1 VGDLCFVVREIEIE
15 SVRTNL
21 NTPVTVV
28 TDGFLD
34 DALRFFWPRNGN
46 HMTSR
51 LVGRGMCLQRKE
63 GSHRLRKRFGQNGE
77 RHNGRVQRGYSS
89 TDYPS
94 KASAITPHMDT
105 PSIRTSH

>member
-15 SVRTNL
+15 TVRTNL
-21 NTPVTVV
+21 NAPVTVV

-51 LVGRGMCLQRKE
+51 LVGREMCLQRKE
-63 GSHRLRKRFGQNGE
+63 GSHRVRKRFGQIGE
-77 RHNGRVQRGYSS
+77 RHNGRVRRGYSS

-94 KASAITPHMDT
+94 KASAITPHMEYPLD
-105 PSIRTSH
+105 SNI